1 MYESVYSVI
10 DEIENE
16 YKQEMQY
23 QTDTDSVMCDHKA
36 LIHLMQQRPQLFGRK
51 QYGMLEVETK
61 YYTGVYI

>member
-36 LIHLMQQRPQLFGRK
+36 LIHLMQQRP
-51 QYGMLEVETK
+51 
-61 YYTGVYI
+61 